1 MQKKVVLTEQ
11 VKGSDG
17 KVVATLQANL
27 LGDGSTP
34 EIMAFGNGMSGII
47 GYRDDG
53 SVILDNSVDL
63 IIDEAK
69 KSFMAKAIE
78 EQKKLCVE
86 NGVDP
91 DLVNIIGLEKKES
104 NKNE

>member
-1 MQKKVVLTEQ
+1 MQKKIVLTEKI
-11 VKGSDG
+11 KGSDG
-17 KVVATLQANL
+17 KDIATLQTNL
-27 LGDGSTP
+27 FGDGSTP
-34 EIMAFGNGMSGII
+34 EIMAFGDGMSNVI

-63 IIDEAK
+63 IIEEAK
-69 KSFMAKAIE
+69 KKFMATAIK

-104 NKNE
+104 DKNE